1 MGRRPR
7 AIEARENGV
16 AARAKEEQQ
25 QHGEGEGE
33 ARGAEPLTAC
43 LEGER
48 GGGAATWPRAPPSSG
63 SLWPSPPG
71 GGLRAE
77 SSVTDA
83 PPSALG
89 WIFGPTRPP
98 LTIRMRPS
106 GRVGLTAR
114 LRAGVGLGGR
124 PPSRPFMVTGRDGR
138 PTIEGLPA
146 ARGLYSP
153 HAERDSC
160 GTGFVVDVQGEAR
173 GGGLRRSRRWPL
185 GDRRAARTGPRV
197 RHGFCACAVP
207 AGRCAR
213 RNPVGH

>member
-1 MGRRPR
+1 M
-7 AIEARENGV
+7 
-16 AARAKEEQQ
+16 
-25 QHGEGEGE
+25 
-33 ARGAEPLTAC
+33 
-43 LEGER
+43 
-48 GGGAATWPRAPPSSG
+48 
-63 SLWPSPPG
+63 
-71 GGLRAE
+71 
-77 SSVTDA
+77 
-83 PPSALG
+83 
-89 WIFGPTRPP
+89 
-98 LTIRMRPS
+98 RMRPS
-106 GRVGLTAR
+106 GRVGLAAR
-114 LRAGVGLGGR
+114 LRAGVGLGGS
-124 PPSRPFMVTGRDGR
+124 PPSRPFMVTGRDGI

-185 GDRRAARTGPRV
+185 SETGEPRTGPRV